1 MREAEVLG
9 KHLVVEG
16 FKNVEITDIDKFFS
30 LIGSK
35 FKSSQVQVL
44 DAELV
49 AGFEHIYFAVLNALK
64 AFKTGINISKSLP
77 IEILLFA
84 SGQDQI
90 KKAINMLGVKR
101 TTKRIVAVI
110 VSDSREEALS
120 MLNLISNVVGGEA
133 DQNVIELSG
142 EKISTIINAFE
153 ISRCELEA
161 SMRGSLEE
169 ALKNVLIERAALL
182 VTQR

>member
-1 MREAEVLG
+1 
-9 KHLVVEG
+9 
-16 FKNVEITDIDKFFS
+16 
-30 LIGSK
+30 
-35 FKSSQVQVL
+35 
-44 DAELV
+44 
-49 AGFEHIYFAVLNALK
+49 
-64 AFKTGINISKSLP
+64 GINISKSLP